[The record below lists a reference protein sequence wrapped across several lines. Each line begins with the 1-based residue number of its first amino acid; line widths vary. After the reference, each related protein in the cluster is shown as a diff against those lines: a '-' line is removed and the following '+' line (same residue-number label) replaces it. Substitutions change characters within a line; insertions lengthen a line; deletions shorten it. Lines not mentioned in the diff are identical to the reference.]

1 MDRIRRIIYL
11 LVSIGLTVSLGG
23 CFGTTPPSRFYTLTP
38 RVDSGVPAS
47 EGVGVIVRVGP
58 VNLPSY
64 LDRRQIVTRSGQN
77 EIILAEFDRWGGSLD
92 EEITRLLV
100 ITLTRQLASKGISVV
115 PWSSVNLANAPFLYR
130 IPVNLS
136 RFDGAPGETIV
147 LNASWGVLF
156 KKDKEENPLVI
167 RESTITEVVG
177 GNDYA
182 SLVVAMGK
190 AVERLGKEIAETV
203 TTLNAGR

>member
-1 MDRIRRIIYL
+1 MDRKRHIISL
-11 LVSIGLTVSLGG
+11 LVIVGLTVCLGG

-38 RVDSGVPAS
+38 RVDSGVSAS
-47 EGVGVIVRVGP
+47 EGVGVIIRVGP
-58 VNLPSY
+58 VTLPSY

-77 EIILAEFDRWGGSLD
+77 EIDLAEFDRWGGSLD

-100 ITLTRQLASKGISVV
+100 ISLTRQLASKGITVV
-115 PWSSVNLANAPFLYR
+115 PWSSVNLANAPLLYR

-136 RFDGAPGETIV
+136 RFDGALGETVV

-167 RESTITEVVG
+167 RESMITEVVG

-182 SLVVAMGK
+182 SLVAAMGK
-190 AVERLGKEIAETV
+190 VVERLGKEIAESI
-203 TTLNAGR
+203 TTLKEGK

>member
-1 MDRIRRIIYL
+1 VII
-11 LVSIGLTVSLGG
+11 
-23 CFGTTPPSRFYTLTP
+23 
-38 RVDSGVPAS
+38 
-47 EGVGVIVRVGP
+47 RVGP
-58 VNLPSY
+58 VTLPSY

-77 EIILAEFDRWGGSLD
+77 EIDLAEFDRWGGSLD

-100 ITLTRQLASKGISVV
+100 ISLTRQLASKGITVV
-115 PWSSVNLANAPFLYR
+115 PWSSVNLANAPLLYR

-136 RFDGAPGETIV
+136 RFDGALGETVV

-167 RESTITEVVG
+167 RESMITEVVG

-182 SLVVAMGK
+182 SLVAAMGK
-190 AVERLGKEIAETV
+190 VVERLGKEIAESI
-203 TTLNAGR
+203 TTLKEGK